1 MKVFKRSVWTL
12 ASIFFLVLFIAF
24 MVAQPAMMQN
34 EGWIN
39 SYFGINPYEVQID
52 KNDTSDTEYFKSKY
66 VVKDENG
73 NPTYVTDENGYRHQA
88 ADNDAL
94 RANSL
99 AVSNRA
105 ATEGAVLLW
114 NKDVDGKPAL
124 PLDDGASVGIFG
136 TSVLPA
142 VRRDDGYFYQGGGSG
157 RVYKTF
163 TESVKDAFA
172 DEGFKVNEKLYNAYA
187 DIKASNDTYYTWKWI
202 RGIRDENGNELYG
215 DDGLRVDYN
224 YCEALWHEIPWGEL
238 EKKIE
243 PSVDLV
249 GNTAVMVVSR
259 YGGENGDTNWY
270 VEDALDNN
278 YLDLYEAEAEILTK
292 LGELKK
298 AGVVKKIVVLLNTG
312 TAMAFKHIKDYDID
326 ACMWVGY
333 GGDTSFVAMA
343 QLLSGKV
350 NPSGHLADTYVYDV
364 SSAPA
369 AENFGDFTFTE
380 SAGVP
385 KHENYCHNNKYVIYE
400 EGIYVGYRY
409 YETRYEDA
417 VMNAGQAKSSAGV
430 KAGSGEW
437 SYGDEVIYP
446 FGHGLSYTSFGYSD
460 FDVDKKGDVYE
471 ISVTVTN
478 KGAKEG
484 RDVVQIY
491 LQKPYTQYD
500 RENKIEKSAVELVG
514 FAKTKVLKPGEK
526 EVVKVSVDTYE
537 FKCYDAYGKG
547 TYILEKGDYFLTA
560 AENAHDAVNNILA
573 AKGYKKTDGMDAD
586 GNAAFA
592 EKVTVSRDD
601 YKKYSKTPYTEY
613 EVENRFNDTDI
624 NLYSETKDSQG
635 ITYLSRSD
643 WKGTYPTPAVM
654 TCTSAQMISDMQYGG
669 KTIVNGELKVDNGGT
684 LPKTGEITAE
694 AGELSLAMLIGLD
707 FDNPLWDD
715 LLNQLTFEEQYK
727 FITYGSSAISGA
739 ESVSAPGY
747 VSADGPQG
755 VKVGTQQNQVA
766 FASVSVLASTFDE
779 ELAEEYGNTFGHEML
794 HQGVTGIY
802 ATGANLHRTAYGG
815 RHWEYMSEDPV
826 LTGKMFARQS
836 LGFMETGAVMF
847 TKHFLMN
854 DQERNRYGIT
864 TWANEQSIRE
874 LYLKAFEA
882 GVTEGKT
889 NGIMSSFNRLGTTW
903 AGAHYGL
910 LTEVLRNEWGFVG
923 IIESDSC
930 VGKHMFDPDGL
941 VSGIL
946 AGQDV
951 WMASATKFGD
961 NALDAYKENPTVR
974 NAMREACHRNLYV
987 MANSSAMNGISRGA
1001 RIIYHMPWWQKAIL
1015 AGQIV
1020 SGILM
1025 GLCVAMTVASFVLV
1039 YLKKAPAPKW

>member
-24 MVAQPAMMQN
+24 LVAQPAMMQN

-39 SYFGINPYEVQID
+39 NYFGINPYEVQID

-66 VVKDENG
+66 VVKDESG
-73 NPTYVTDENGYRHQA
+73 NPTYVTEESGYKHQVT
-88 ADNDAL
+88 DDDAL
-94 RANSL
+94 RKNSL
-99 AVSNRA
+99 EISNRA

-124 PLDDGASVGIFG
+124 PLEDGASVGIFG

-157 RVYKTF
+157 RVYKTY
-163 TESVKDAFA
+163 TESIKDAFEN
-172 DEGFKVNEKLYNAYA
+172 EGFKVNEKLYGAYS

-202 RGIRDENGNELYG
+202 RGIRGEDGNELYG

-224 YCEALWHEIPWGEL
+224 YCEALQHEIPWSEL
-238 EKKIE
+238 EKKIT

-270 VEDALDNN
+270 VKDALDNN
-278 YLDLYEAEAEILTK
+278 YLDLYESEAEILTK

-298 AGVVKKIVVLLNTG
+298 SGVVKKIVMLLNTG

-333 GGDTSFVAMA
+333 GGDTSFDAMA

-364 SSAPA
+364 TSAPA

-385 KHENYCHNNKYVIYE
+385 KHENYCHNNKYVVYK

-409 YETRYEDA
+409 YETRYEDT

-430 KAGSGEW
+430 KAGSGDW
-437 SYGDEVIYP
+437 SYNDEVIYP

-460 FDVDKKGDVYE
+460 FEVDKKGDVYE
-471 ISVTVTN
+471 VSVTVTN
-478 KGAKEG
+478 TGAKAG
-484 RDVVQIY
+484 RDAVQVY

-500 RENKIEKSAVELVG
+500 RENKIEKSAVDLVG
-514 FAKTKVLKPGEK
+514 FAKTKILNPGEK

-560 AENAHDAVNNILA
+560 AEDAHSAVNNILA
-573 AKGYKKTDGMDAD
+573 AKGYKKADGMDAD
-586 GNAAFA
+586 GKAALA
-592 EKVTVSRDD
+592 EKVIISRDD
-601 YKKYSKTPYTEY
+601 YKKYAKTPYTDY
-613 EVENRFNDTDI
+613 EVENRFNDADI
-624 NLYSETKDSQG
+624 NLYSETKVGQSV
-635 ITYLSRSD
+635 TYLSRSD

-654 TCTSAQMISDMQYGG
+654 TCTSEQMIRDMQYGG
-669 KTIVNGELKVDNGGT
+669 KTVVNGELKVDNGGIV
-684 LPKTGEITAE
+684 PKTGEITAE

-707 FDNPLWDD
+707 FDNPLWED

-727 FITYGSSAISGA
+727 FITYGASAISGA

-779 ELAEEYGNTFGHEML
+779 ELAEAYGNTFGHEML

-802 ATGANLHRTAYGG
+802 ATGANLHRTAYSG
-815 RHWEYMSEDPV
+815 RNWEYMSEDPV

-836 LGFMETGAVMF
+836 LGFMDTGAVMF

-854 DQERNRYGIT
+854 DQERNRYGVT

-882 GVTEGKT
+882 GITEGKT
-889 NGIMSSFNRLGTTW
+889 NGVMSSFNRLGTTW

-910 LTEVLRNEWGFVG
+910 LTEVLRNEWGFTG

-930 VGKHMFDPDGL
+930 VGKHMFDPDAL
-941 VSGIL
+941 VAGIL

-961 NALDAYKENPTVR
+961 NALDGYKDNPTVR

-1025 GLCVAMTVASFVLV
+1025 GLCLAMAVASFVLV